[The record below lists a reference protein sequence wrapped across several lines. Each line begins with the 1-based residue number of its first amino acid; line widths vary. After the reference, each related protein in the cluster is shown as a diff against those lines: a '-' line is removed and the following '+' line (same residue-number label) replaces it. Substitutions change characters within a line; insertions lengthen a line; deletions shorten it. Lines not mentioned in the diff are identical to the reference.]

1 MNKIIQQIKTGQRSN
16 LKNEKFSL
24 TETAQTTIFKFL
36 EENQKIIKNI
46 IMKLLCT
53 TFLEIR
59 ELMSI
64 QSILTFR
71 DVKRTM
77 QFFILF
83 FTKLIKVYLINH
95 LSANIPKDILVNEIL
110 PQSIVLSIMIS
121 IVYRFSDETRIETID
136 GNISNSKEEEKII
149 LSRCAKFGLNLTF
162 SKNKTY
168 FAANIRTALLQ
179 KLMKINWEFPFKSP
193 KDWETIVES
202 YAWIKCMKYVYCN
215 EIDKTYIFK
224 NKTLMRNL
232 FSISSCYSACKND
245 KDSVIPLLI
254 IGESGTSKT
263 LAIQLF
269 TEYKQKKNK
278 ENNKFISTTYL
289 STRFSESEGIN
300 AMFML
305 DNENSQAICVIDELG
320 LLNLNETQPLNFL
333 HYYFDKGIKMETAL
347 ATEYKYVP
355 VMSIATS
362 KYSVDYSI
370 INNQQSNYI
379 IR

>member
-1 MNKIIQQIKTGQRSN
+1 
-16 LKNEKFSL
+16 
-24 TETAQTTIFKFL
+24 
-36 EENQKIIKNI
+36 
-46 IMKLLCT
+46 
-53 TFLEIR
+53 
-59 ELMSI
+59 
-64 QSILTFR
+64 
-71 DVKRTM
+71 
-77 QFFILF
+77 
-83 FTKLIKVYLINH
+83 
-95 LSANIPKDILVNEIL
+95 
-110 PQSIVLSIMIS
+110 MIS

-162 SKNKTY
+162 WKNKTY

-245 KDSVIPLLI
+245 KDSVILLLI

-305 DNENSQAICVIDELG
+305 DNKNSQAICVIDELG